1 MVVTLGDDS
10 VNPPPQAEA
19 GGGGGVGAGNGRSPC
34 VLKFWAGADM
44 GLCIRAVDVA
54 AQMPDGQHQRWASSG
69 GGAGGARARLPRLT
83 AFAIT
88 PDASQASQQST
99 HVLVLCLLRSLV
111 GGGMLVINVDAI
123 RVAPHRSFVYVG

>member
-1 MVVTLGDDS
+1 M
-10 VNPPPQAEA
+10 NPPPQAE

-54 AQMPDGQHQRWASSG
+54 AQMPDGQQQRWASSG
-69 GGAGGARARLPRLT
+69 GGAGGVRARLPRLT

-99 HVLVLCLLRSLV
+99 RVLCLFHWLV
-111 GGGMLVINVDAI
+111 GGRGRPMLVINLGAI
-123 RVAPHRSFVYVG
+123 RVAPHRSLLK